1 MNRQAAS
8 TVFPAKA
15 RAPAAPRPMQVTR
28 KALVPLPHHH
38 GVAALV
44 APGRSLANIV
54 GAPLSSMQACRKGL
68 TIKVVPDMR
77 VRAYVRASVRACVR
91 ACVRVYICATVRER
105 ARAHVVCFHVPLT
118 RWVKVTRPDPKPSA
132 PKHTPST
139 ISGGLT

>member
-1 MNRQAAS
+1 MNRLAAN

-28 KALVPLPHHH
+28 TALVPLPHHH

-44 APGRSLANIV
+44 ALARSLANIV

-77 VRAYVRASVRACVR
+77 VRACVR
-91 ACVRVYICATVRER
+91 AVRER
-105 ARAHVVCFHVPLT
+105 ERAHVVCFHVPFT
-118 RWVKVTRPDPKPSA
+118 RWVKVTHPDPKLSA

-139 ISGGLT
+139 LTDGLT

>member
-1 MNRQAAS
+1 MATLGRALAVNRLAAN

-28 KALVPLPHHH
+28 TALVPLPHHH

-44 APGRSLANIV
+44 ALARSLANIV

-68 TIKVVPDMR
+68 TIKEVPDMR
-77 VRAYVRASVRACVR
+77 VRACVR
-91 ACVRVYICATVRER
+91 AVRER
-105 ARAHVVCFHVPLT
+105 ERAHVVCFHVPFT
-118 RWVKVTRPDPKPSA
+118 RWVKVTRPDPKLSA

-139 ISGGLT
+139 LTDGLT